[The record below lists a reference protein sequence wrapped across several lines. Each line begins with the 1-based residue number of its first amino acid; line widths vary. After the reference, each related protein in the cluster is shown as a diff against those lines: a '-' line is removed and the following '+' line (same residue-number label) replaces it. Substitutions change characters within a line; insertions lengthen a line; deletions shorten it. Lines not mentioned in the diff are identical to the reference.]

1 MRVGLLL
8 KLHKPEALELAR
20 ELLALLDERGV
31 DRCVVGAP
39 AGSLPD
45 AVVGGD
51 AELRRCGLVVVL
63 GGDGTLLHAAE
74 IVADEGVP
82 ILGVNLGN
90 LGFLTSFS
98 KGEARAGL
106 AEALDG
112 KLGLERRM
120 RLRVR
125 LRREDGVETVRYAC
139 NDAVIS
145 QGGVARL
152 LEFEAHLDGQEISTY
167 RADGL
172 IIGTPTGSTAYNLAA
187 GGPIMSPEVQGMVLT
202 PICPHT
208 LTNRPLV
215 VPADARLTIRLGE
228 AARNVILTVDGQ
240 GVAELAYGDVVEVHA
255 AERPLL
261 LCRPTGTSYFD
272 ILRAKLHWG
281 ERAGHRHMLD
291 GPEVAALR
299 EATSPLPRR

>member
-8 KLHKPEALELAR
+8 KLHKPEAVELAR
-20 ELLALLDERGV
+20 ELLQELAERGV
-31 DRCVVGAP
+31 EARVAGTP
-39 AGSLPD
+39 AESLP
-45 AVVGGD
+45 G
-51 AELRRCGLVVVL
+51 AEVISDEGLAECGLVVVL
-63 GGDGTLLHAAE
+63 GGDGTLLHAAKR
-74 IVADEGVP
+74 VADAGVP

-98 KGEARAGL
+98 RGEARAALGQ
-106 AEALDG
+106 ALDG
-112 KLGLERRM
+112 QLTVERRM
-120 RLRVR
+120 RLRVHLTFR
-125 LRREDGVETVRYAC
+125 DGDELVRYAC

-152 LEFEAHLDGQEISTY
+152 LEFEAALDGQEISTY

-202 PICPHT
+202 PICSHT

-215 VPADARLTIRLGE
+215 VPADSRLTLRLGE

-240 GVAELAYGDVVEVHA
+240 GAAEIAFGDVIEVHA
-255 AERPLL
+255 ANRPLL
-261 LCRPTGTSYFD
+261 LYRPTGTSYFD

-281 ERAGHRHMLD
+281 ERAGHRRVED
-291 GPEVAALR
+291 GPEAAALR
-299 EATSPLPRR
+299 EATSPPRRR